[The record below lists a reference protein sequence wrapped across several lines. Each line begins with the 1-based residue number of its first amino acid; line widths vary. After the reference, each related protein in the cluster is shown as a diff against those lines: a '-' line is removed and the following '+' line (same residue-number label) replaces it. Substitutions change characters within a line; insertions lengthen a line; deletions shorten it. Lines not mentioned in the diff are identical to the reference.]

1 MEAKEWMATKTS
13 RHALLIRL
21 RLHRRHM
28 VVLPVRCVIQEDEKT
43 FREVVGHT
51 GNVGLGGVLT
61 WLPEALAP
69 GTVFRI
75 QLGLPQGAV
84 TAEGKVIWQDN
95 DDEVGNRPIP
105 HGVQFL
111 GFVEDTG
118 RMRFKRYLTEKATD
132 RATRATEEW
141 WRSKKG

>member
-1 MEAKEWMATKTS
+1 MDVVRMSTKTT
-13 RHALLIRL
+13 RRGLLTRL
-21 RLHRRHM
+21 RLHRRFLAE
-28 VVLPVRCVIQEDEKT
+28 LPVRCVIQENEKI

-61 WLPEALAP
+61 WLPETLPP
-69 GTVFRI
+69 GTVFRM
-75 QLGLPQGAV
+75 QLGLPREAV

-111 GFVEDTG
+111 GFVENTG
-118 RMRFKRYLTEKATD
+118 RVRFKRYLTEIAAD
-132 RATRATEEW
+132 RATRATEKW
-141 WRSKKG
+141 WRNKKS

>member
-1 MEAKEWMATKTS
+1 MDVVRMATKAT
-13 RHALLIRL
+13 RRGLLTRL
-21 RLHRRHM
+21 RLHRRFLAE
-28 VVLPVRCVIQEDEKT
+28 LPVRCVIQENEKT

-61 WLPEALAP
+61 WLPETLAP

-118 RMRFKRYLTEKATD
+118 RMRFKRYLTEIAAD
-132 RATRATEEW
+132 RAAVATEEW
-141 WRSKKG
+141 WRNKKS

>member
-1 MEAKEWMATKTS
+1 MDVVRMATKAT
-13 RHALLIRL
+13 RRGLLTRL
-21 RLHRRHM
+21 RLHRRFLAE
-28 VVLPVRCVIQEDEKT
+28 LPVRCVIQEKEKT

-51 GNVGLGGVLT
+51 GNVGLGGILT
-61 WLPEALAP
+61 WLPETLAP

-118 RMRFKRYLTEKATD
+118 RMRFKRYLTEIAAD
-132 RATRATEEW
+132 RAAVATEEW
-141 WRSKKG
+141 WRNKKS